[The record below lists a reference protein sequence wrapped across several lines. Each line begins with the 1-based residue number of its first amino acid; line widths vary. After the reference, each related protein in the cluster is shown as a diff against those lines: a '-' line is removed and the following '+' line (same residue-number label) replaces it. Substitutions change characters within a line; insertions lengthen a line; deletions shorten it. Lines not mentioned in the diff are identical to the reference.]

1 MAEQDLDRNQAAT
14 PYKLQRA
21 RERGQ
26 VAKSVDIV
34 SAMVFFA
41 AVVYLTWRGFGV
53 AAEQFRFDQAL
64 LIHASRMDAAGVGLW
79 PTIERALRAGLMIM
93 APFFAVAMLAAVIG
107 NLMQT
112 GPVFS
117 LEPVKIDFT
126 RVSPVTGLKRLF
138 SMRVLFDTAR
148 AIIKLVLLT
157 LVAVLSLRAL
167 TDQFYAL
174 ASLAP
179 IGYLRM
185 LIDDLSS
192 VGLKMALVLGLIA
205 LVDWMYTR
213 HEFAK
218 KMRMSQRELK
228 DEVKNREGDPRI
240 RARLKELRREMLK
253 RSQALSQTRNADV
266 LITNPTHVAVALKYE
281 HGRMVSPQLLAKGAG
296 HMAAAMREIAARH
309 RIPVVQNPALAR
321 RIYRE
326 LPVNQPVPP
335 ELYAQV
341 ARIIVWVFAM
351 REQQQQRQA
360 GAATGGR
367 P

>member
-1 MAEQDLDRNQAAT
+1 MAEQDLDRNEAAT

-26 VAKSVDIV
+26 VAKSADVV
-34 SAMVFFA
+34 SATVFFA

-64 LIHASRMDAAGVGLW
+64 LIHASRLDASGAGLW
-79 PTIERALRAGLMIM
+79 PTIERALRAALMLLG
-93 APFFAVAMLAAVIG
+93 PFFAVAMVAAIIG
-107 NLMQT
+107 NMMQT

-117 LEPVKIDFT
+117 FEPVKMDFN
-126 RVSPVTGLKRLF
+126 RINPVQGLKRIF
-138 SMRVLFDTAR
+138 SMRVLFDALR
-148 AIIKLVLLT
+148 AVIKLTLLT
-157 LVAVLSLRAL
+157 LVAVLGLQAL

-179 IGYLRM
+179 IGYLHT

-205 LVDWMYTR
+205 LLDWMYTR

-240 RARLKELRREMLK
+240 RARLRELRRETLK
-253 RSQALSQTRNADV
+253 RSQSLRQTRNADV

-281 HGRMVSPQLLAKGAG
+281 HGRMVSPQLLAKGVG
-296 HMAAAMREIAARH
+296 PMAAAMREIAARH
-309 RIPVVQNPALAR
+309 RIPVVQNPVLAR
-321 RIYRE
+321 RLYRE
-326 LPVNQPVPP
+326 LPVDHAVPP

-351 REQQQQRQA
+351 RDQRQGTA
-360 GAATGGR
+360 AAEGAR
-367 P
+367 

>member
-26 VAKSVDIV
+26 VAKSADVV
-34 SAMVFFA
+34 SAMVFLA

-53 AAEQFRFDQAL
+53 AADQFRFDQAL
-64 LIHASRMDAAGVGLW
+64 LIHAGRMDAAGVGLW
-79 PTIERALRAGLMIM
+79 PTIEQALRAALMLIG
-93 APFFAVAMLAAVIG
+93 PFFIIAMIAAVIG
-107 NLMQT
+107 NMVQT

-117 LEPVKIDFT
+117 FEPIKMDFN
-126 RVSPVTGLKRLF
+126 RINPVQGFKRIF
-138 SMRVLFDTAR
+138 SMRMLFDTLR
-148 AIIKLVLLT
+148 AVVKLVLLT
-157 LVAVLSLRAL
+157 LVAVLGLEAL
-167 TDQFYAL
+167 TGQFYAL

-179 IGYLRM
+179 IGYLRT
-185 LIDDLSS
+185 LVDDLSS

-205 LVDWMYTR
+205 LLDWMYTQR
-213 HEFAK
+213 EFAK
-218 KMRMSQRELK
+218 KMRMSQREVK

-240 RARLKELRREMLK
+240 RARLRELRREMLK
-253 RSQALSQTRNADV
+253 RSQSLRQTRNADV

-281 HGRMVSPQLLAKGAG
+281 HGRMASPQLLSKGAG
-296 HMAAAMREIAARH
+296 PMAAAMREIAARH

-321 RIYRE
+321 RLYRE
-326 LPVNQPVPP
+326 LPVDHPVPP

-351 REQQQQRQA
+351 REQRRDGTAA
-360 GAATGGR
+360 GGLR
-367 P
+367 